1 MSSIKKPVVSKGSEA
16 LKLSKIS
23 IKKIITNPDQ
33 PRKTFDL
40 DKIEELKKS
49 IEQNGLIQPIVV
61 RKLRSSK
68 NYEIIAGERRFRA
81 CSSLGMKK
89 IDVIEIEA
97 DNLKSYE
104 LAILENV
111 QRENLNPI
119 EEAESYRALM
129 DVYNHSQEDIAIK
142 IGKTR
147 SSISNKLRLLKLPDS
162 IKEYVK
168 NGDISY
174 GQAKTLL
181 ALESADKI
189 EKLAKDVMKNGI
201 SVRKLEEIVKKEN
214 TNGKQMKIN
223 VNEVNNSNTEIK
235 DQKQYLEDKLREYF
249 GTKTEITDKKIEI
262 EFYDY
267 EDLERILSLLDI
279 EFN

>member
-1 MSSIKKPVVSKGSEA
+1 M
-16 LKLSKIS
+16 KLSKIS

-174 GQAKTLL
+174 GHARTLL
-181 ALESADKI
+181 ALEYADKI
-189 EKLAKDVMKNGI
+189 EKLAKDVMKNGV

-223 VNEVNNSNTEIK
+223 VNEVNNSTSEIK
-235 DQKQYLEDKLREYF
+235 DQKRYLEDKLREYF

-279 EFN
+279 EFD

>member
-1 MSSIKKPVVSKGSEA
+1 
-16 LKLSKIS
+16 
-23 IKKIITNPDQ
+23 
-33 PRKTFDL
+33 
-40 DKIEELKKS
+40 
-49 IEQNGLIQPIVV
+49 
-61 RKLRSSK
+61 
-68 NYEIIAGERRFRA
+68 
-81 CSSLGMKK
+81 
-89 IDVIEIEA
+89 
-97 DNLKSYE
+97 
-104 LAILENV
+104 
-111 QRENLNPI
+111 
-119 EEAESYRALM
+119 M

-174 GQAKTLL
+174 GHARTLL

-223 VNEVNNSNTEIK
+223 VNEVNNSNSEIK

>member
-1 MSSIKKPVVSKGSEA
+1 
-16 LKLSKIS
+16 
-23 IKKIITNPDQ
+23 
-33 PRKTFDL
+33 
-40 DKIEELKKS
+40 
-49 IEQNGLIQPIVV
+49 
-61 RKLRSSK
+61 
-68 NYEIIAGERRFRA
+68 
-81 CSSLGMKK
+81 
-89 IDVIEIEA
+89 
-97 DNLKSYE
+97 
-104 LAILENV
+104 
-111 QRENLNPI
+111 
-119 EEAESYRALM
+119 M
-129 DVYNHSQEDIAIK
+129 DVYNHSQEEIAIK

-147 SSISNKLRLLKLPDS
+147 SSISNKLRLLKLTDS

-168 NGDISY
+168 NGNISY
-174 GQAKTLL
+174 GHARTLL

>member
-1 MSSIKKPVVSKGSEA
+1 M
-16 LKLSKIS
+16 
-23 IKKIITNPDQ
+23 
-33 PRKTFDL
+33 
-40 DKIEELKKS
+40 
-49 IEQNGLIQPIVV
+49 
-61 RKLRSSK
+61 
-68 NYEIIAGERRFRA
+68 
-81 CSSLGMKK
+81 
-89 IDVIEIEA
+89 
-97 DNLKSYE
+97 
-104 LAILENV
+104 
-111 QRENLNPI
+111 
-119 EEAESYRALM
+119 
-129 DVYNHSQEDIAIK
+129 
-142 IGKTR
+142 
-147 SSISNKLRLLKLPDS
+147 
-162 IKEYVK
+162 
-168 NGDISY
+168 
-174 GQAKTLL
+174 
-181 ALESADKI
+181 ESADKI

>member
-1 MSSIKKPVVSKGSEA
+1 M
-16 LKLSKIS
+16 
-23 IKKIITNPDQ
+23 
-33 PRKTFDL
+33 
-40 DKIEELKKS
+40 
-49 IEQNGLIQPIVV
+49 
-61 RKLRSSK
+61 
-68 NYEIIAGERRFRA
+68 
-81 CSSLGMKK
+81 
-89 IDVIEIEA
+89 
-97 DNLKSYE
+97 
-104 LAILENV
+104 
-111 QRENLNPI
+111 
-119 EEAESYRALM
+119 
-129 DVYNHSQEDIAIK
+129 
-142 IGKTR
+142 
-147 SSISNKLRLLKLPDS
+147 KLPDS

-174 GQAKTLL
+174 GHARTLL

>member
-1 MSSIKKPVVSKGSEA
+1 
-16 LKLSKIS
+16 
-23 IKKIITNPDQ
+23 
-33 PRKTFDL
+33 
-40 DKIEELKKS
+40 
-49 IEQNGLIQPIVV
+49 
-61 RKLRSSK
+61 
-68 NYEIIAGERRFRA
+68 
-81 CSSLGMKK
+81 
-89 IDVIEIEA
+89 
-97 DNLKSYE
+97 
-104 LAILENV
+104 
-111 QRENLNPI
+111 
-119 EEAESYRALM
+119 
-129 DVYNHSQEDIAIK
+129 
-142 IGKTR
+142 
-147 SSISNKLRLLKLPDS
+147 
-162 IKEYVK
+162 
-168 NGDISY
+168 
-174 GQAKTLL
+174 
-181 ALESADKI
+181 LESADKI

>member
-1 MSSIKKPVVSKGSEA
+1 
-16 LKLSKIS
+16 
-23 IKKIITNPDQ
+23 
-33 PRKTFDL
+33 
-40 DKIEELKKS
+40 
-49 IEQNGLIQPIVV
+49 
-61 RKLRSSK
+61 
-68 NYEIIAGERRFRA
+68 
-81 CSSLGMKK
+81 
-89 IDVIEIEA
+89 
-97 DNLKSYE
+97 

-174 GQAKTLL
+174 GHARTLL
-181 ALESADKI
+181 ALENADKI
-189 EKLAKDVMKNGI
+189 EKLAKDVMKNGV

-223 VNEVNNSNTEIK
+223 VNEVNNSNSEIK

-279 EFN
+279 EFD

>member
-1 MSSIKKPVVSKGSEA
+1 
-16 LKLSKIS
+16 
-23 IKKIITNPDQ
+23 
-33 PRKTFDL
+33 
-40 DKIEELKKS
+40 
-49 IEQNGLIQPIVV
+49 
-61 RKLRSSK
+61 
-68 NYEIIAGERRFRA
+68 
-81 CSSLGMKK
+81 
-89 IDVIEIEA
+89 
-97 DNLKSYE
+97 
-104 LAILENV
+104 
-111 QRENLNPI
+111 
-119 EEAESYRALM
+119 
-129 DVYNHSQEDIAIK
+129 
-142 IGKTR
+142 
-147 SSISNKLRLLKLPDS
+147 
-162 IKEYVK
+162 
-168 NGDISY
+168 
-174 GQAKTLL
+174 
-181 ALESADKI
+181 

>member
-1 MSSIKKPVVSKGSEA
+1 
-16 LKLSKIS
+16 
-23 IKKIITNPDQ
+23 
-33 PRKTFDL
+33 
-40 DKIEELKKS
+40 
-49 IEQNGLIQPIVV
+49 
-61 RKLRSSK
+61 
-68 NYEIIAGERRFRA
+68 
-81 CSSLGMKK
+81 
-89 IDVIEIEA
+89 
-97 DNLKSYE
+97 
-104 LAILENV
+104 
-111 QRENLNPI
+111 
-119 EEAESYRALM
+119 SYRALM
-129 DVYNHSQEDIAIK
+129 DVYNHSQEEIAIK

-147 SSISNKLRLLKLPDS
+147 SSISNKLRLLKLTDS

-168 NGDISY
+168 NGNISY
-174 GQAKTLL
+174 GHARTLL

>member
-1 MSSIKKPVVSKGSEA
+1 M
-16 LKLSKIS
+16 KLSKIS

-174 GQAKTLL
+174 GHARTLL

-189 EKLAKDVMKNGI
+189 EKLAKDVMKN
-201 SVRKLEEIVKKEN
+201 
-214 TNGKQMKIN
+214 
-223 VNEVNNSNTEIK
+223 
-235 DQKQYLEDKLREYF
+235 
-249 GTKTEITDKKIEI
+249 
-262 EFYDY
+262 
-267 EDLERILSLLDI
+267 
-279 EFN
+279 

>member
-1 MSSIKKPVVSKGSEA
+1 
-16 LKLSKIS
+16 
-23 IKKIITNPDQ
+23 
-33 PRKTFDL
+33 
-40 DKIEELKKS
+40 
-49 IEQNGLIQPIVV
+49 
-61 RKLRSSK
+61 
-68 NYEIIAGERRFRA
+68 
-81 CSSLGMKK
+81 
-89 IDVIEIEA
+89 
-97 DNLKSYE
+97 
-104 LAILENV
+104 
-111 QRENLNPI
+111 
-119 EEAESYRALM
+119 M
-129 DVYNHSQEDIAIK
+129 DVYNHSQEEIAIK

-174 GQAKTLL
+174 GHARTLL

-223 VNEVNNSNTEIK
+223 VYEVNNSNTEIK

-279 EFN
+279 EFNQNE

>member
-1 MSSIKKPVVSKGSEA
+1 M
-16 LKLSKIS
+16 
-23 IKKIITNPDQ
+23 
-33 PRKTFDL
+33 
-40 DKIEELKKS
+40 
-49 IEQNGLIQPIVV
+49 
-61 RKLRSSK
+61 
-68 NYEIIAGERRFRA
+68 
-81 CSSLGMKK
+81 
-89 IDVIEIEA
+89 
-97 DNLKSYE
+97 
-104 LAILENV
+104 AILENV

-174 GQAKTLL
+174 GHARTLL

-262 EFYDY
+262 EFI
-267 EDLERILSLLDI
+267 IL
-279 EFN
+279 

>member
-1 MSSIKKPVVSKGSEA
+1 
-16 LKLSKIS
+16 
-23 IKKIITNPDQ
+23 
-33 PRKTFDL
+33 
-40 DKIEELKKS
+40 
-49 IEQNGLIQPIVV
+49 
-61 RKLRSSK
+61 
-68 NYEIIAGERRFRA
+68 
-81 CSSLGMKK
+81 
-89 IDVIEIEA
+89 
-97 DNLKSYE
+97 
-104 LAILENV
+104 
-111 QRENLNPI
+111 
-119 EEAESYRALM
+119 M

-174 GQAKTLL
+174 GHARTLL

>member
-1 MSSIKKPVVSKGSEA
+1 MKTLEQEKK
-16 LKLSKIS
+16 
-23 IKKIITNPDQ
+23 TMRQ
-33 PRKTFDL
+33 
-40 DKIEELKKS
+40 
-49 IEQNGLIQPIVV
+49 
-61 RKLRSSK
+61 
-68 NYEIIAGERRFRA
+68 
-81 CSSLGMKK
+81 
-89 IDVIEIEA
+89 
-97 DNLKSYE
+97 
-104 LAILENV
+104 
-111 QRENLNPI
+111 
-119 EEAESYRALM
+119 
-129 DVYNHSQEDIAIK
+129 
-142 IGKTR
+142 
-147 SSISNKLRLLKLPDS
+147 KLRLLKLPDS

-174 GQAKTLL
+174 GHARTLL

>member
-1 MSSIKKPVVSKGSEA
+1 M
-16 LKLSKIS
+16 
-23 IKKIITNPDQ
+23 
-33 PRKTFDL
+33 DL
-40 DKIEELKKS
+40 
-49 IEQNGLIQPIVV
+49 
-61 RKLRSSK
+61 
-68 NYEIIAGERRFRA
+68 
-81 CSSLGMKK
+81 
-89 IDVIEIEA
+89 
-97 DNLKSYE
+97 
-104 LAILENV
+104 
-111 QRENLNPI
+111 
-119 EEAESYRALM
+119 
-129 DVYNHSQEDIAIK
+129 YNHSQEDIAIK

-174 GQAKTLL
+174 GHARTLL

-279 EFN
+279 EFD

>member
-1 MSSIKKPVVSKGSEA
+1 
-16 LKLSKIS
+16 
-23 IKKIITNPDQ
+23 
-33 PRKTFDL
+33 
-40 DKIEELKKS
+40 
-49 IEQNGLIQPIVV
+49 
-61 RKLRSSK
+61 
-68 NYEIIAGERRFRA
+68 
-81 CSSLGMKK
+81 
-89 IDVIEIEA
+89 
-97 DNLKSYE
+97 
-104 LAILENV
+104 
-111 QRENLNPI
+111 
-119 EEAESYRALM
+119 M
-129 DVYNHSQEDIAIK
+129 DVYNHSQEEIAIK

-147 SSISNKLRLLKLPDS
+147 SSISNKLRLLKLTDS

-168 NGDISY
+168 NGNISY
-174 GQAKTLL
+174 GHARTLL

-223 VNEVNNSNTEIK
+223 VNEVNNSNSEIK